1 MRGWL
6 IGALLCLSLP
16 LCAAERIVSLAPFL
30 TDMIMQLEAD
40 AKLVGV
46 LDDPSLPPGLR
57 QMPRVGA
64 HQSVSLERI
73 VALRPDLVLAWPSG
87 NSAELLARLQS
98 LGIRV
103 RRFDPQTLDQIEQ
116 MTLELGKLLDR
127 QAQAAALSQTYR
139 TELTRLKA
147 WQAEVISA
155 ADLPRVFVQLWGE
168 PIFTPA
174 GEQLL
179 TDALRHCGARNVFE
193 SLPGL
198 APQISVEAVLAAKPD
213 VIIALADDEQRAA
226 GWLRRWQAFPDIPAV
241 QDAQLWT
248 LESDALVRPT
258 PSIIDGM
265 RRLCTL
271 IQSRPLLRN
280 PASS

>member
-16 LCAAERIVSLAPFL
+16 LPAAERIVSLAPFL
-30 TDMIMQLEAD
+30 TDMVAQLGAGPR
-40 AKLVGV
+40 LVGV
-46 LDDPSLPPGLR
+46 LEDQSLPAGLR
-57 QMPRVGA
+57 SVPRVGA
-64 HQSVSLERI
+64 HQSLSLERI
-73 VALRPDLVLAWPSG
+73 VALSPDLVLAWPSG
-87 NSAELLARLQS
+87 NAPELLTRLES

-103 RRFDPQTLDQIEQ
+103 RRFDPQTLEDIDR
-116 MTLELGKLLDR
+116 MTLELGELLGRPD
-127 QAQAAALSQTYR
+127 QAATLSQTYR
-139 TELTRLKA
+139 SELARLKA
-147 WQAEVISA
+147 PLA
-155 ADLPRVFVQLWGE
+155 ADLSPADLPGVFVQLWDE

-193 SLPGL
+193 SLAGL

-213 VIIALADDEQRAA
+213 AIIALADDKQRAA
-226 GWLRRWQAFPDIPAV
+226 DWLLRWQDYTDIPAV
-241 QDAQLWT
+241 RDARLWA

-271 IQSRPLLRN
+271 IQSRPMLRS

>member
-16 LCAAERIVSLAPFL
+16 LPAAQRIVSLAPFL
-30 TDMIMQLEAD
+30 TDMIVQLEAD
-40 AKLVGV
+40 SRLVGV
-46 LDDPSLPPGLR
+46 LDDPSLADSLR
-57 QMPRVGA
+57 SVPSVGA
-64 HQSVSLERI
+64 HQSLSLERI
-73 VALRPDLVLAWPSG
+73 VSLRPDLILAWPSG
-87 NSAELLARLQS
+87 NSAELLARLES
-98 LGIRV
+98 FGIPV
-103 RRFDPQTLDQIEQ
+103 QRFDPQTLDQIEQ
-116 MTLELGKLLDR
+116 MTLELGELLDR

-147 WQAEVISA
+147 WQAEVMSA
-155 ADLPRVFVQLWGE
+155 ADLPRVFVQLWDE

-198 APQISVEAVLAAKPD
+198 APQVSVEAVLAVKPD
-213 VIIALADDEQRAA
+213 VIITLADDKRLAA
-226 GWLRRWQAFPDIPAV
+226 DWLRRWQAYPDIPAV
-241 QDAQLWT
+241 RDAQLWT
-248 LESDALVRPT
+248 FESDALVRPT